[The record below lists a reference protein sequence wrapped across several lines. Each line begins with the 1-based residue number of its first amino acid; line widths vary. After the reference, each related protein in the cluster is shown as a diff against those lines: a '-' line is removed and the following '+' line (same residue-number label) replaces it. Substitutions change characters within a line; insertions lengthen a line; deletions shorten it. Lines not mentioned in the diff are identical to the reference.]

1 MTETA
6 ALLRALH
13 CDLVAT
19 NGIIAALLDDS
30 GNTPSQY
37 DETIT
42 LAIQN
47 ASVYYGLADKL
58 AEEDGEL

>member
-1 MTETA
+1 MTETT

-13 CDLVAT
+13 CDFVAT
-19 NGIIAALLDDS
+19 NGILAALFDDGS
-30 GNTPSQY
+30 KTGTPY

-58 AEEDGEL
+58 AEKEGE

>member
-1 MTETA
+1 MTETT

-19 NGIIAALLDDS
+19 NGILVALLEDGS
-30 GNTPSQY
+30 KTGTPY

-42 LAIQN
+42 VAIQN
-47 ASVYYGLADKL
+47 ASVYYGLAYEL
-58 AEEDGEL
+58 AEKEDE

>member
-1 MTETA
+1 MTETT

-19 NGIIAALLDDS
+19 NGILAALLNES
-30 GNTPSQY
+30 GKTPTPY

-47 ASVYYGLADKL
+47 ASVYYGLADELTEK
-58 AEEDGEL
+58 EGE

>member
-1 MTETA
+1 MTETT

-19 NGIIAALLDDS
+19 YGILAAMLPDNGKTS
-30 GNTPSQY
+30 SPY
-37 DETIT
+37 DETII

-47 ASVYYGLADKL
+47 ASVYYGLADEL
-58 AEEDGEL
+58 AEKDGE

>member
-1 MTETA
+1 MTETT

-19 NGIIAALLDDS
+19 NGIIAALLNDN
-30 GNTPSQY
+30 GKTPTPY

-47 ASVYYGLADKL
+47 ASMYFGLANKL
-58 AEEDGEL
+58 AEKDGE

>member
-1 MTETA
+1 MTETT

-19 NGIIAALLDDS
+19 NGILAAMLGDDAKT
-30 GNTPSQY
+30 GTPY

-42 LAIQN
+42 FAIQN

-58 AEEDGEL
+58 AEKEGE

>member
-1 MTETA
+1 MTETT

-19 NGIIAALLDDS
+19 NGILAALLDD
-30 GNTPSQY
+30 GTKTGTPY

-58 AEEDGEL
+58 AEKEDE

>member
-1 MTETA
+1 MTETT

-19 NGIIAALLDDS
+19 NGILAAMFPDGGKAHS
-30 GNTPSQY
+30 PY

-42 LAIQN
+42 LAIQT
-47 ASVYYGLADKL
+47 ASVYYGLADEL
-58 AEEDGEL
+58 ADKGGE

>member
-1 MTETA
+1 MTETT
-6 ALLRALH
+6 ALLRELH

-19 NGIIAALLDDS
+19 YGILAALLDN
-30 GNTPSQY
+30 GEKTGTPY

-47 ASVYYGLADKL
+47 ASAFYGLADKL
-58 AEEDGEL
+58 AKKEGE